1 MPNDNIVFLSIGSN
15 LGNKEFYLNNSIDQ
29 IQKNSSINILKVS
42 KFIETAPLEVVDQP
56 IFLNAIVKISTI
68 LTPLILL
75 DYLQGIELEIGR
87 IKRYDKGPREIDI
100 DILTYGNQTF
110 SSERL
115 TIPHHSLYSRSFIK
129 DILNSISELSVY
141 EILNKGNIDE
151 NNYSI
156 FSK

>member
-1 MPNDNIVFLSIGSN
+1 MPNDNIALLSIGSN

-29 IQKNSSINILKVS
+29 IQKNPSINILKVS
-42 KFIETAPLEVVDQP
+42 KFIETAPLEIVDQP
-56 IFLNAIVKISTI
+56 NFLNAIVKISTI

-75 DYLQGIELEIGR
+75 DYLQGIEIEIGR

-110 SSERL
+110 SNERL

-129 DILNSISELSVY
+129 DILNSISELSIY

>member
-1 MPNDNIVFLSIGSN
+1 MPNDNIVLLSIGSN

-29 IQKNSSINILKVS
+29 IKKNPSINIIKVS

-56 IFLNAIVKISTI
+56 NFLNAIVKISTI

-75 DYLQGIELEIGR
+75 DYLQGLEIEIGR

-110 SSERL
+110 SNERL

-129 DILNSISELSVY
+129 DILNSISELSIY